1 MMFFSWAFVVGYQLM
16 EVTSPLIKGHMQQAE
31 KTGLNCWGFITG
43 KITLIKTSKQSILIN
58 EEEVNDCDIYG
69 YTISKWNFRMENN
82 GEGGEWEIFT
92 FQWMPIQKGCV
103 CLVIQSCPTLCD
115 PMDCSLPGSSV
126 HRDFPGKVTGVDCHA
141 LFQRIFPTQ
150 GLTPGLPYCRRIL
163 HHLSHQGS
171 PIQEGSCLQSPNML

>member
-1 MMFFSWAFVVGYQLM
+1 
-16 EVTSPLIKGHMQQAE
+16 MQQAE

-69 YTISKWNFRMENN
+69 YMISKWNFRMENN

-141 LFQRIFPTQ
+141 LSSGSSQPRDWLQVSRIAGGFFTNWVTREA
-150 GLTPGLPYCRRIL
+150 LFRKVVVCN
-163 HHLSHQGS
+163 HLICFKS
-171 PIQEGSCLQSPNML
+171 PWN